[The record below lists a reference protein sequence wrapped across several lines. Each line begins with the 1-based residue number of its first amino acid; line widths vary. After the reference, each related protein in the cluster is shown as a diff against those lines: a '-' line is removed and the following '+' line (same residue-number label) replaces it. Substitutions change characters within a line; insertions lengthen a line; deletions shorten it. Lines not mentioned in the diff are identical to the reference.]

1 MSLIHFDDS
10 NFDSGALASGITA
23 MVDFWAPWCGPCK
36 MLGPVIDE
44 IADELDGSVVVGK
57 VDIDEHPALA
67 ERYGVMTIPTVIV
80 FKDGKVDIDEH
91 PALAERYGVMT
102 IPTVI
107 VFKDGKE
114 VERSVGAV
122 PKRKLLDLLK

>member
-10 NFDSGALASGITA
+10 NFDSSALAPGITA

-36 MLGPVIDE
+36 MLGPVIEE
-44 IADELDGSVVVGK
+44 IANELDGSVVV
-57 VDIDEHPALA
+57 
-67 ERYGVMTIPTVIV
+67 
-80 FKDGKVDIDEH
+80 GKVDIDEH

-122 PKRKLLDLLK
+122 PKRKLLGLLK

>member
-80 FKDGKVDIDEH
+80 FKDGK
-91 PALAERYGVMT
+91 
-102 IPTVI
+102 
-107 VFKDGKE
+107 E
-114 VERSVGAV
+114 VGRSVGAV
-122 PKRKLLDLLK
+122 PKRKLLGLLK

>member
-1 MSLIHFDDS
+1 
-10 NFDSGALASGITA
+10 

-80 FKDGKVDIDEH
+80 FKDGK
-91 PALAERYGVMT
+91 
-102 IPTVI
+102 
-107 VFKDGKE
+107 E